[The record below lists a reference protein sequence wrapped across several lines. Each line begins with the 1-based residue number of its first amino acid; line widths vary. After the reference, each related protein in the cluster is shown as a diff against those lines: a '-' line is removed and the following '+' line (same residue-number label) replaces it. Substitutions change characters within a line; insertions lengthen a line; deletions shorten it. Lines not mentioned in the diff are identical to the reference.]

1 MKRLIANVSGDL
13 IGTGYSA
20 IVATL
25 AGTIDLKG
33 YIEILADGRAF
44 IIAEGEKEDLE
55 IFARAITIDNG
66 RIRVR
71 EILADY
77 REPTGEFHNFQEM
90 PAQKEEKNEPQRGG
104 PLDGPRHFTREPD
117 RMEKPGRE
125 LCRPH
130 QDLSGTGHDPE
141 RPERSIELIEEEKLD
156 FESFKFRSEMREKQ
170 S

>member
-1 MKRLIANVSGDL
+1 MKRLIANITGDL
-13 IGTGYSA
+13 AGTGYST

-25 AGTIDLKG
+25 AGTLDLKG

-44 IIAEGEKEDLE
+44 ILAEGEKDDLE
-55 IFARAITIDNG
+55 IFARAICIDND
-66 RIRVR
+66 RIRVK

-77 REPTGEFHNFQEM
+77 REPTGEFFNFQETS
-90 PAQKEEKNEPQRGG
+90 PQKDEKEEPQRGASAAKECHF
-104 PLDGPRHFTREPD
+104 PLDPD

-130 QDLSGTGHDPE
+130 QDLSGTGLDME
-141 RPERSIELIEEEKLD
+141 RPERSIEPIEDERPIAEGCKL
-156 FESFKFRSEMREKQ
+156 RQEMRERL